1 MLACFVTGKGSRNRD
16 LICSRAY
23 ICACYEVEE
32 WTNEKQLHSSSS
44 CCMLLSSLSPSD
56 KKIKD
61 ETATRLFCK
70 AVRGWRLERS
80 CSQKPRKDNRSF
92 RVSHFFPSIFLI
104 ARSNFPPSFHPK
116 EKTASGLA
124 KYNSRLYRL
133 NSTFYNGTKGINRN
147 AIRYDSKF
155 ICMQDR
161 TG

>member
-1 MLACFVTGKGSRNRD
+1 MKN
-16 LICSRAY
+16 CSTPLPLVV
-23 ICACYEVEE
+23 C
-32 WTNEKQLHSSSS
+32 
-44 CCMLLSSLSPSD
+44 LSPLSPSD

-61 ETATRLFCK
+61 ETATRLFCN
-70 AVRGWRLERS
+70 AVRGWELERS
-80 CSQKPRKDNRSF
+80 CSQSPQKDNRSF
-92 RVSHFFPSIFLI
+92 RVSHFFPSNFFDSPLKFL
-104 ARSNFPPSFHPK
+104 PSSHSK